1 MKHYWEITSRYLKQN
16 KKRTMFTIFGVA
28 LTVLLLYAGLNLAYG
43 YLLQQRQA
51 IREQEDYELIL
62 FTTEKSEIEQILAD
76 DRIQSAYI
84 GPYYAAGQDGTI
96 YQNALYVNTSIPYR
110 MNAILA
116 DIEKTYGV
124 SGTYNQK
131 LASLYIQGQDGSYAG
146 VLILAVLLIA
156 YIFAVFG
163 VGIVRTS
170 IQLSMLENVED
181 YGILCC
187 IGSTGKQVKRMILLQ
202 GLVLEGVGVLIG
214 TVLGTGI
221 SQIIKLVLQVRHG
234 MEIQAGFHILP
245 FFVIL
250 VVFLLDLYFVML
262 ENARMVVQ
270 MDPVEAV
277 RGEFHLE
284 NTRIKVERK
293 HRFSET
299 VQKIFSVESNY
310 AWKNVR
316 RNPRRFWKTIAVFTL
331 GMILLLILS
340 SVLHAFVKWR
350 KEQQSGYQY
359 YQLYVMNKYDE
370 NDTIETA
377 EAELPATG
385 LLEELLNVDNI
396 TEAKRIYAANT
407 DIISTDDLYEH
418 MTEPFLNTATG
429 KDWQT
434 KYDSLQAGNETPEAN
449 HLNEIGCYGY
459 TREDLQAYQ
468 SVLVD
473 GTLDI
478 DSQGVILVNQRKTE
492 VIYEDI
498 ATGIESREAVQVPYT
513 NYSVGDTIQVLDI
526 AELHRRID
534 GDIKKLEADFMAEVQ
549 ASIQDPEQGL
559 TQQQKTQLV
568 RAYIQNRQALI
579 QSCKDQM
586 REEGCYKTYVI
597 EGIVSED
604 VNLSQNLNLSYRENL
619 RLLMP
624 LENYCELTGT
634 GEDEPTGMMY
644 HVEGIPANLSDLQQ
658 ITEEMYTQC
667 YTGTQVLVDGVEQM
681 LISTDCEMSGYMD
694 YLATARKLQSQLIC
708 AGVLAV
714 FIITIFLI
722 NVLNTVA
729 SNLFLRRGEFAQLRV
744 IGVTKAQLVKMVVM
758 EGVFAAGIADV
769 IGILIGTGISYGLVA
784 FLNLL
789 SYAHIRFTFP
799 GGMTLVGILMSVLF
813 LCGTIYAQVR
823 RVE

>member
-1 MKHYWEITSRYLKQN
+1 MNYYWEITSRYLKQN
-16 KKRTMFTIFGVA
+16 KKRTMCTIFGVA

-43 YLLQQRQA
+43 YLLQQRQT

-62 FTTEKSEIEQILAD
+62 FTSEKSEIEQILAD

-84 GPYYAAGQDGTI
+84 GPYYDAGQDGVI
-96 YQNALYVNTSIPYR
+96 YQNALYVNTAIPYR
-110 MNAILA
+110 MNAILE
-116 DIEKTYGV
+116 DIEKTYGI

-146 VLILAVLLIA
+146 VLILAVLLVA

-187 IGSTGKQVKRMILLQ
+187 IGSTEKQVKRLVLLQ
-202 GLVLEGVGVLIG
+202 GLVLEGTGVLVG

-221 SQIIKLVLQVRHG
+221 SQIVKLVLQVRHG
-234 MEIQAGFHILP
+234 IELQAGFHILP
-245 FFVIL
+245 FLIIL
-250 VVFLLDLYFVML
+250 VVFMLDLYFVML
-262 ENARMVVQ
+262 ENARMVVR
-270 MDPVEAV
+270 MSPVEAV
-277 RGEFHLE
+277 RGEIQLE
-284 NTRIKVERK
+284 NTRIKVERR
-293 HRFSET
+293 HWGSEI
-299 VQKIFSVESNY
+299 VQKIFSVESSY
-310 AWKNVR
+310 AWKNIR

-331 GMILLLILS
+331 GMILLLVLS
-340 SVLHAFVKWR
+340 SVLHAFVKWK

-370 NDTIETA
+370 NDTIEMA
-377 EAELPATG
+377 EAELPEAD

-407 DIISTDDLYEH
+407 DIISLDDLYEH
-418 MTEPFLNTATG
+418 MTEAFSKTATG
-429 KDWQT
+429 EEWRMR
-434 KYDSLQAGNETPEAN
+434 YESLQAGNETSEAD

-473 GTLDI
+473 GTLNL

-492 VIYEDI
+492 TIYEDI
-498 ATGIESREAVQVPYT
+498 ATGIESRETVQVPYT
-513 NYSVGDTIQVLDI
+513 DYSVGDTIQVLDI

-534 GDIKKLEADFMAEVQ
+534 EDIKKLEADFMTEIQ
-549 ASIQDPEQGL
+549 ESIQDPEQGL
-559 TQQQKTQLV
+559 TQRQKTQLV
-568 RAYIQNRQALI
+568 KTYIQSRQALI
-579 QSCKDQM
+579 QSCKEQM
-586 REEGCYKTYVI
+586 RKEGCYKTYVI

-604 VNLSQNLNLSYRENL
+604 VNLSQNLNRSDRENL

-634 GEDEPTGMMY
+634 SEDEPTGMMY
-644 HVEGIPANLSDLQQ
+644 HVEGVPANLSNLQQ
-658 ITEEMYTQC
+658 ITDEMYTQS
-667 YTGTQVLVDGVEQM
+667 YAGASVLVDGVEQM
-681 LISTDCEMSGYMD
+681 LISTECETSGYMD
-694 YLATARKLQSQLIC
+694 YLTTARKMQSQLIC

-722 NVLNTVA
+722 NVLNTIA

-789 SYAHIRFTFP
+789 SYVHIRFSFP
-799 GGMTLVGILMSVLF
+799 GGMMLVGILLSLLF

-823 RVE
+823 RVK